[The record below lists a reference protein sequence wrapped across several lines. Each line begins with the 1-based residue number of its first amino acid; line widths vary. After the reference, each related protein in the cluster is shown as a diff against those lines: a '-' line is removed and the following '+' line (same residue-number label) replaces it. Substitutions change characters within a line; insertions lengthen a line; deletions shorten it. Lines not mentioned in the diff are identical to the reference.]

1 MAVRVPT
8 LHIEGTTLKD
18 LVILAYHVH
27 DFQVTGGPGWFDSD
41 LYDID
46 AKAEAHPVPGPQYGR
61 LQWRRLQT
69 LLRDRFN
76 LTIHRETKELPLYEL
91 TVAKGGP
98 KLQPSTCIQRLTG
111 DTAVAPGKTGGLLW
125 RHWDWQEPDSRA
137 RREYGVSVRYSF
149 NSAWPHGCR

>member
-1 MAVRVPT
+1 MSVASTLIYRRPFPT
-8 LHIEGTTLKD
+8 LHVEGSTLKD
-18 LVILAYHVH
+18 LVIAAYQVH
-27 DFQVTGGPGWFDSD
+27 DFQVTGGPGWIDSD

-46 AKAEAHPVPGPQYGR
+46 AKAEPHPVPGQQFVT
-61 LQWRRLQT
+61 LQCRRLQT

-111 DTAVAPGKTGGLLW
+111 DTAIAPGKTGSDYCGATGIG
-125 RHWDWQEPDSRA
+125 RSRIQGEA
-137 RREYGVSVRYSF
+137 
-149 NSAWPHGCR
+149 